1 MSNVIMDASAI
12 LAFLNQESGSEQI
25 TDLIENATISTINL
39 SEVIAK
45 LAEIGISE
53 TEILQILSD
62 LNLKIVPFDKPQA
75 HIAGMLRPITKPLG
89 LSLGDQACL
98 GLGLVLNQPVITADR
113 QWSQLNLNLEIRVIR

>member
-53 TEILQILSD
+53 TEIL
-62 LNLKIVPFDKPQA
+62 
-75 HIAGMLRPITKPLG
+75 
-89 LSLGDQACL
+89 
-98 GLGLVLNQPVITADR
+98 
-113 QWSQLNLNLEIRVIR
+113 